1 MASLTGVFASAAS
14 AEADWALA
22 LEACVDRL
30 GQPDGNLGF
39 LYLTDQHARHAEAI
53 RDRLAS
59 ATGVENWVGTTS
71 PGIAAGGL
79 ELFGR
84 PGIATMVAKVPEA
97 SFQLFDGE
105 PGAGADWLG
114 IVHADPADQGLVD
127 GLTALEDATGAFLIG
142 GLTASPERGMRFAGG
157 PATKGLSGV
166 LFDDRVPVVTGLTQG
181 CNIFGP
187 VHEVTAFERNLAL
200 TLDGRPALAVLE
212 DDLRAAHKGDPQI
225 IERPLAAALPLTDTD
240 RADYLVRD
248 FTGID
253 RKRGVIGLNVMLHQG
268 MRLQFCARDAHSA
281 LLDLERMLA
290 DVKRRLEGRPPKGA
304 VYVSCVARGPNL
316 FGSDSRELGL
326 VQRALGDAPV
336 VGFFAG
342 GEISAAR
349 LYTYTGVLA
358 VFC

>member
-1 MASLTGVFASAAS
+1 MSGVFSSAAS

-22 LEACVDRL
+22 VEACADRL
-30 GQPDGNLGF
+30 GRPAGRLGF
-39 LYLTDQHARHAEAI
+39 LYLTDHHAAHARTI
-53 RDRLAS
+53 RDRLAAS
-59 ATGVENWVGTTS
+59 TGVTHWVGTTS
-71 PGIAAGGL
+71 PGIAAGHL

-84 PGIATMVAKVPEA
+84 PGIATMVAEVPEG
-97 SFQLFDGE
+97 SFQVFDGE
-105 PGAGADWLG
+105 AGEGADWLG
-114 IVHADPADQGLVD
+114 IVHADPADPDLVD
-127 GLTALEDATGAFLIG
+127 GLTALEDATGAFLVG
-142 GLTASPERGMRFAGG
+142 GLTASPGKGTRFAGG
-157 PATKGLSGV
+157 PAGKGLSGV
-166 LFDDRVPVVTGLTQG
+166 LFDQRVPVVTGLSQG

-187 VHEVTAFERNLAL
+187 VHEVTAFERNVAV

-253 RKRGVIGLNVMLHQG
+253 RKRGVIGLNVMLHKG

-290 DVKRRLEGRPPKGA
+290 DVNRRLEGRQPKGA

-316 FGSDSRELGL
+316 FGPDSRELGL
-326 VQRALGDAPV
+326 VQRALGEAPV

>member
-1 MASLTGVFASAAS
+1 MSDVFPSAAS

-22 LEACVDRL
+22 VEACSEHL
-30 GQPDGNLGF
+30 GRPDGNLGF
-39 LYLTDQHARHAEAI
+39 LYLTDHHARHAAAI
-53 RDRLAS
+53 RDRLAA
-59 ATGVENWVGTTS
+59 ATGVDQWVGTTS
-71 PGIAAGGL
+71 PGIAAGHL

-84 PGIATMVAKVPEA
+84 PGLAAMVAKVPEG
-97 SFQLFDGE
+97 SFQVFDGKCG
-105 PGAGADWLG
+105 PGADWLG
-114 IVHADPADQGLVD
+114 IVHGDPGDRALVD
-127 GLTALEDATGAFLIG
+127 SLTALEDETGAFLIG
-142 GLTASPERGMRFAGG
+142 GLTASPERGMRFAGK
-157 PATKGLSGV
+157 PARASLSGV
-166 LFDDRVPVVTGLTQG
+166 LFDERVPVVTGLTQG

-187 VHEVTAFERNLAL
+187 VHMVTGFENNVAL

-212 DDLRAAHKGDPQI
+212 DDLRAAHRSDPKI

-253 RKRGVIGLNVMLHQG
+253 RKRGVIGLSVMLHQG

-281 LLDLERMLA
+281 LIDLERMLG
-290 DVKRRLEGRPPKGA
+290 DVERRLEGREPKGA
-304 VYVSCVARGPNL
+304 LYVSCVARGPNL
-316 FGSDSRELGL
+316 FGPDSKELGL
-326 VQRALGDAPV
+326 VQKAMGDAPV